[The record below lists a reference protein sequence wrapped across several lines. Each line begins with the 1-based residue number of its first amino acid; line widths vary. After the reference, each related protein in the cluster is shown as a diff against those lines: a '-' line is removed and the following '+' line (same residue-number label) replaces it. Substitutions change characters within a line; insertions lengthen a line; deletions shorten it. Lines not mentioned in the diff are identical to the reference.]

1 MHSAHSSTR
10 RRALAVAAVL
20 ILIPFGFLGAAACSP
35 GAGSAADSA
44 GDSGAHSPREPAPQA
59 GERGEERLT
68 GEAVAQDDISEQ
80 EGEMHSE
87 ERIMLTE
94 AGSRNAGIRVAEAE
108 RLPEGA
114 ATDAIEVPG
123 RVEFAPDRVALI
135 SPRTPGRIERLTVVE
150 GDQVR
155 EGQPVAYLLSPSF
168 LTAQD
173 DFVQAARR
181 VEMLAGTEDEE
192 GARAL
197 VSAAERRLT
206 LLGAPPGLF
215 EDLRSGEAPRDFLP
229 VVAPFD
235 GSIVEAYTLTGAV
248 VESGSP
254 IFRIADLSGVDVVAD
269 VPEQALSA
277 LEIGRTVSVRPAAYP
292 GRSLTGRIERL
303 HHELDPGTRTI
314 PAIVHVPNPD
324 RTLRPGMFASVRLR
338 VPLRTADAAERA
350 GDGRP
355 RPDGAEANPTL
366 AVPASALVS
375 DGPDRFLF
383 VEVETLTFE
392 RRRVQVTP
400 LDGDSTVVVRSGLAP
415 GERVVVSGAFTL
427 MSELAAGSFGGH
439 GH

>member
-1 MHSAHSSTR
+1 MNSSPTNIR
-10 RRALAVAAVL
+10 RRALACGALLVPL
-20 ILIPFGFLGAAACSP
+20 SLGFLGAAACSP
-35 GAGSAADSA
+35 DAGAAADSA
-44 GDSGAHSPREPAPQA
+44 GDPEAHSAPRA
-59 GERGEERLT
+59 GERGEERLA
-68 GEAVAQDDISEQ
+68 GQADAQQEIPEQ
-80 EGEMHSE
+80 EGEAHSD

-94 AGSRNAGIRVAEAE
+94 AGSRNAGIRVAEVE
-108 RLPEGA
+108 RLPEDA
-114 ATDAIEVPG
+114 ASDALEVPG

-135 SPRTPGRIERLTVVE
+135 TPRTPGRIERLTVVE

-173 DFVQAARR
+173 DFVQAERR
-181 VEMLAGTEDEE
+181 AEMLAGTEDEE

-206 LLGAPPGLF
+206 LLGAPPGLI
-215 EDLRSGEAPRDFLP
+215 EDLRSGETPRDFLP

-235 GSIVEAYTLTGAV
+235 GSIVEAYTLTGAA

-269 VPEQALSA
+269 VPEQALSV

-292 GRSLTGRIERL
+292 ERSLTGRIERL

-324 RTLRPGMFASVRLR
+324 RTLRPGMFAYVRLR
-338 VPLRTADAAERA
+338 VPLRTDDTVERP

-355 RPDGAEANPTL
+355 RPDGAEAKPTL

-383 VEVETLTFE
+383 VEVEPLTFE
-392 RRRVQVTP
+392 RRRVRVTP

-427 MSELAAGSFGGH
+427 MSELAAGSFGDEH
-439 GH
+439 